1 MTRSTS
7 LADAP
12 IAGPAPEAPKGLVP
26 AVARAARL
34 LELLAVAK
42 QPVKLAH
49 LPTRLGLPK
58 SSVHALC
65 ATLVYSGLV
74 TRYEDGSYHL
84 GVRVMDLAHAF
95 LARTDLTT
103 DFARILETMKP
114 MPEES
119 IVLSVLDGAE
129 IVYIA
134 CRNGTRPFGFNFRYG
149 MRLPANCTA
158 SGKAQLASLPPE
170 TVAALAHDHRFP
182 ALTARSVT
190 ELEPLQR
197 QLALVRRRGYA
208 VDNEETRI
216 GMICIGAPVFEAGAR
231 GTAVA
236 AVGLSMPKAA
246 LDAEQSAAAIRAV
259 RDVAAAL
266 SKRLG
271 GG

>member
-1 MTRSTS
+1 VSGVAWHLDPA
-7 LADAP
+7 LAD
-12 IAGPAPEAPKGLVP
+12 PAPDPPKGLVP
-26 AVARAARL
+26 AVARAACL
-34 LELLAVAK
+34 LELLAAAK
-42 QPVKLAH
+42 EPVTLAT
-49 LPTRLGLPK
+49 LTARLGLPK

-65 ATLVYSGLV
+65 STLVYAGLV

-119 IVLSVLDGAE
+119 IVLSVLDGAD

-158 SGKAQLASLPPE
+158 SGKALLASLPPE
-170 TVAALAHDHRFP
+170 RVATLARERGFLG
-182 ALTARSVT
+182 LTARSVT
-190 ELEPLQR
+190 ELQPLQR
-197 QLALVRRRGYA
+197 QLAQARRRGYA

-216 GMICIGAPVFEAGAR
+216 GMVCFGAPVFDATAGR
-231 GTAVA
+231 MAVA

-246 LDAEQSAAAIRAV
+246 LDPAAAVRTV

-271 GG
+271 AC